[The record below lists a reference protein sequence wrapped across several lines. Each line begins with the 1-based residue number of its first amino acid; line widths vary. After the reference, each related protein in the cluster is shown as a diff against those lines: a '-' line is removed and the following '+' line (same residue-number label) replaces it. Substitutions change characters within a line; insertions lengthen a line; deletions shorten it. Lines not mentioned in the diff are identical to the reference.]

1 MKHLLVFVVAITAS
15 FMLRAQSDKYV
26 NAMKSNIAQLDS
38 AHDPNKLA
46 DLANSFERIADAE
59 KSQWLPYYYAAYCQV
74 MNSYMEPD
82 KSKDDALADKADQLI
97 KKAEQLNGGENSE
110 TCVIKSMIASAHLMV
125 DPQNRWM
132 QYGQSSSVEMAK
144 AKTMDPTNPRPLL
157 LEGQTKFYTPEQYG
171 GSKSEAKQLFTK
183 ALQLFDQFKP
193 SSDLHPTWGKAATNY
208 FLQQCN

>member
-1 MKHLLVFVVAITAS
+1 
-15 FMLRAQSDKYV
+15 
-26 NAMKSNIAQLDS
+26 
-38 AHDPNKLA
+38 
-46 DLANSFERIADAE
+46 
-59 KSQWLPYYYAAYCQV
+59 
-74 MNSYMEPD
+74 
-82 KSKDDALADKADQLI
+82 
-97 KKAEQLNGGENSE
+97 
-110 TCVIKSMIASAHLMV
+110 
-125 DPQNRWM
+125 
-132 QYGQSSSVEMAK
+132 MAK